1 MTGVLTGFGT
11 IAAVIALGFVLAQ
24 FKLIDESGQQTLTRL
39 AFFVAMPC
47 LLLSVISRTPV
58 ADVLSR
64 PLAATFGG
72 VLLAGLPY
80 LVVARW
86 VWHRRADEVAI
97 GTLCS
102 AYCNAGNL
110 GIPVAAYV
118 LGDAALVAPMLLL
131 NLVVL
136 QPLALA
142 VLDAGRSGRA
152 SLAGVLKSPLTNPL
166 TIATFT
172 GVVFSAAGWRLP
184 LFVLNPVELVGGMAV
199 PAVLIAYGA
208 SLRLGPP
215 PGRGTPPI
223 ELAFIATLKLAVQP
237 VGAYLAGSALGLSGP
252 ALLALAVTAALP
264 SAQNIFV
271 HAHRFGV
278 GQVLARNA
286 ILVTTIGS
294 VPAIAI
300 ITLLLT

>member
-1 MTGVLTGFGT
+1 MTGVLTGFGA
-11 IAAVIALGFVLAQ
+11 IAAVIALGLLLAHV
-24 FKLIDESGQQTLTRL
+24 KLIDEPGQQTLTRL
-39 AFFVAMPC
+39 SFFVAMPC
-47 LLLSVISRTPV
+47 LLLSVLSSTPV
-58 ADVLSR
+58 GEVLSR

-72 VLLAGLPY
+72 VLLAALPY

-86 VWHRRADEVAI
+86 VWRRAPDEVAI

-142 VLDAGRSGRA
+142 VLDAGRSGRPSWRTA
-152 SLAGVLKSPLTNPL
+152 LRAPFSNPL
-166 TIATFT
+166 TLATIA
-172 GVVFSAAGWRLP
+172 GVALSATGWRLP
-184 LFVLNPVELVGGMAV
+184 TYMLAPIDLVGGLAV
-199 PAVLIAYGA
+199 PAVLLAYGA

-215 PGRGTPPI
+215 PGRGTPPA
-223 ELAFIATLKLAVQP
+223 ELAFVATLKLAVQP
-237 VGAYLAGSALGLSGP
+237 LGAYLAGRALGLEGP

-271 HAHRFGV
+271 HAYRFGRA
-278 GQVLARNA
+278 QLLARNA

-294 VPAIAI
+294 LPAITI